1 MAGES
6 LILSPLGLE
15 SPAIHKV
22 TVHPTG
28 KHSLQAAITFD
39 CISLHNLETLF
50 TQPKT
55 LQSSGRAG
63 SIESMSSDSFL
74 PKAEQLTCFAFLVR
88 ECYKDK
94 SRYITWEHKAVG
106 VTMCIDLKKAEP
118 WDSNLKWKLCLAK
131 DPTESMSL
139 KTFRKISFMIVTCI
153 VLC

>member
-1 MAGES
+1 MAAEP
-6 LILSPLGLE
+6 LILSPSSPE

-39 CISLHNLETLF
+39 CVSLHNLETLF

-74 PKAEQLTCFAFLVR
+74 PKALQLTCFVFGVFFFYFWGGEGGGMGWR
-88 ECYKDK
+88 
-94 SRYITWEHKAVG
+94 G
-106 VTMCIDLKKAEP
+106 VTRTRVGTSHGDIKRRIATVCIDLRESHP
-118 WDSNLKWKLCLAK
+118 RDSHL
-131 DPTESMSL
+131 
-139 KTFRKISFMIVTCI
+139 
-153 VLC
+153 